1 MSWLRFGRAIARTIR
16 GKQKLMI
23 PTGESAPDF
32 TLPGLDGKPVSLTA
46 LLRDGPALLVFFKA
60 SCPVCQLTLPFLN
73 RLLDS
78 AVSVTAISQDDAI
91 TTQRF
96 RAHFGV
102 TVPALLD
109 DEDSGYPVSNVYRIT
124 NVPSLFLVEP
134 DGGISLAVN
143 GFSKADLLTIAA
155 RAKVE
160 LFRPDEQ
167 VPEWR
172 PG

>member
-1 MSWLRFGRAIARTIR
+1 MSWLRFGRAIAKSIR
-16 GKQKLMI
+16 GKQKTMI
-23 PTGESAPDF
+23 PTGASAPDF
-32 TLPGLDGKPVSLTA
+32 TLPGLDGKPVSLA
-46 LLRDGPALLVFFKA
+46 SLRRKGPALLVFFKA
-60 SCPVCQLTLPFLN
+60 SCPVCQMTLPFLN
-73 RLLDS
+73 RLLGS
-78 AVSVTAISQDDAI
+78 SISITAVSQDDAV

-109 DEDSGYPVSNVYRIT
+109 DEDSGYPVSNEYRIT

-134 DGGISLAVN
+134 DGDISLAFT
-143 GFSKADLLTIAA
+143 GFSKADLLTVAA
-155 RAKVE
+155 RAQVE
-160 LFRPDEQ
+160 LFRPDER